1 VKLFRWN
8 SAHTPQRAF
17 RAHRWLMGVFVL
29 LGVSLLAQGFPAP
42 QATLYT
48 RTFSAHAQAWT
59 ADNHL
64 SLAQAWQAIGDT
76 PRALPHWEAAL
87 AQQPTL
93 ALARLLSETYLAQ
106 GDGGRALDKARTA
119 YALAPDD
126 AWANAQLGFLLA
138 PFAPT
143 QAQSH
148 WRVVATHANAS
159 PDQRD
164 LARALLALGDDVS
177 PQRIGT
183 TFIAHKAWA
192 YAEQAFAYLAT
203 QDYPNALATA
213 YIGWVRQ
220 NNGKDGTT
228 WTSSAVALA
237 PEDADV
243 RLLQALQLR
252 QAGAH
257 EASIQA
263 FETAIALNP
272 QNPVAYA
279 EFAALYDLLGLTEQA
294 QRLRQDAPP

>member
-1 VKLFRWN
+1 M
-8 SAHTPQRAF
+8 
-17 RAHRWLMGVFVL
+17 MGVFVL
-29 LGVSLLAQGFPAP
+29 LSVPLLAQGFPAP
-42 QATLYT
+42 QATLYE

-106 GDGGRALDKARTA
+106 GNGGRALDTARIA
-119 YALAPDD
+119 HALAPDD
-126 AWANAQLGFLLA
+126 VWANAQLGFLLA
-138 PFAPT
+138 PFAPA
-143 QAQSH
+143 QAQAY

-159 PDQRD
+159 TRQRA
-164 LARALLALGDDVS
+164 LARDLLALGADVS
-177 PQRIGT
+177 PQQLGIV
-183 TFIAHKAWA
+183 FIAHEAWA
-192 YAEQAFAYLAT
+192 YAEQAFAYLAV

-213 YIGWVRQ
+213 YVGWARQ
-220 NNGKDGTT
+220 NDGKDGTQ

-237 PEDADV
+237 PQDADV

-257 EASIQA
+257 EASRQA
-263 FETAIALNP
+263 FEAALALAP
-272 QNPVAYA
+272 QNPIVYR